1 MGVHLSF
8 WNTNQKGIYPF
19 LGQTYYCAPDE
30 NGRLFWWADPLT
42 MVTYSLIPLKHSP
55 ITHMPYSSLL
65 TFVLYLF
72 RGLMVLCICFS
83 FSFHYP
89 PRFFTPSLKHRTF
102 ILCPIPLPF
111 IFVFYISLGFML
123 LCIPSTI
130 SIHSPLWIF
139 APSLTQHTYVPY
151 NLFPSLILRVV
162 PSHNHTC
169 TPCFTPL
176 KPLFPFPCPTYT
188 PSTFPHSHNHS
199 IHNTIQSFP
208 FTGTHNTAP
217 LPSLSPSTPTSNSL
231 HQLHWDP
238 LINNEIIRS
247 CWLQIELSWIPH
259 KNVHV

>member
-1 MGVHLSF
+1 MGRSTHNGHILTNSPQALPHYPHALFLSPYIRTLSLP
-8 WNTNQKGIYPF
+8 WIDGVMYMF
-19 LGQTYYCAPDE
+19 LI
-30 NGRLFWWADPLT
+30 F
-42 MVTYSLIPLKHSP
+42 IPLSPAVFHSLP
-55 ITHMPYSSLL
+55 QTSHVYFMSYSS
-65 TFVLYLF
+65 
-72 RGLMVLCICFS
+72 
-83 FSFHYP
+83 
-89 PRFFTPSLKHRTF
+89 
-102 ILCPIPLPF
+102 PF

-259 KNVHV
+259 KHVHV